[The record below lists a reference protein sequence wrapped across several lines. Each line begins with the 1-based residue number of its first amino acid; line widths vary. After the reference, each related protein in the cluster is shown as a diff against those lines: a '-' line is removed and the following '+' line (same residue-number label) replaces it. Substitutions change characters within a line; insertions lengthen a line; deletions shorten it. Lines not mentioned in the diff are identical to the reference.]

1 MINTIIFDFGDV
13 FMNLDKNA
21 SLEALKKLGLQSWNE
36 EIDKVNQQ
44 FEKGKI
50 TEVQFM
56 IEMKKLMPKASI
68 DDIRAAW
75 NSVLID
81 FPLARLEFLQK
92 LSHKYRLFLLSNTDE
107 IHIAKFEHRV
117 GMTFA
122 REFYQCFEKVYF
134 SFEIGF
140 RKPEPE
146 AFSFIINKH
155 ELNPKRTLFIDDK
168 KTNTDIAASLG
179 MHVWNLQVGKEDVTE
194 LFSKKEIPFPALSKL

>member
-13 FMNLDKNA
+13 FMDLDKNA

-50 TEVQFM
+50 SEVQFM
-56 IEMKKLMPKASI
+56 IEMKKLMPNASI
-68 DDIRAAW
+68 DDIRTAW

-81 FPLARLEFLQK
+81 FPLSRLEFLQK

-122 REFYQCFEKVYF
+122 REFYQCFEKIYF
-134 SFEIGF
+134 SFEIGH

-146 AFSFIINKH
+146 AFNFIIKKH
-155 ELNPKRTLFIDDK
+155 ELAPKRTLFIDDK

-194 LFSKKEIPFPALSKL
+194 LFSKKELPFS

>member
-36 EIDKVNQQ
+36 DIDKVNQQ

-50 TEVQFM
+50 SEVQFM
-56 IEMKKLMPKASI
+56 IEMKKIIPNASI
-68 DDIRAAW
+68 DDIREAW

-81 FPLARLEFLQK
+81 FPLNRLEFLQK

-134 SFEIGF
+134 SFEIGH

-155 ELNPKRTLFIDDK
+155 ELTPKRTLFVDDK

-179 MHVWNLQVGKEDVTE
+179 MHVWNLQVGQEDVTE
-194 LFSKKEIPFPALSKL
+194 LFSKKELPFS

>member
-21 SLEALKKLGLQSWNE
+21 SLEALKKLGLQSWDE

-50 TEVQFM
+50 SEVQFM
-56 IEMKKLMPKASI
+56 IEMKKIIPNASI
-68 DDIRAAW
+68 DDIREAW
-75 NSVLID
+75 NSVLLD
-81 FPLARLEFLQK
+81 FPLNRLEFLQK

-122 REFYQCFEKVYF
+122 REFYQCFEKIYF
-134 SFEIGF
+134 SFEIGH

-146 AFSFIINKH
+146 AFNFIIKKH
-155 ELNPKRTLFIDDK
+155 ELAPKRTLFIDDK

-179 MHVWNLQVGKEDVTE
+179 MHVWNLQVGQEDVTD
-194 LFSKKEIPFPALSKL
+194 LFSKKELPFS

>member
-56 IEMKKLMPKASI
+56 IEMKKLMPNASI
-68 DDIRAAW
+68 DDIRTAW
-75 NSVLID
+75 NSVLLD
-81 FPLARLEFLQK
+81 FPLDRLEFLQK

-134 SFEIGF
+134 SFEIGY

-146 AFSFIINKH
+146 AFNFIINKH
-155 ELNPKRTLFIDDK
+155 ELNPKRTLFVDDK
-168 KTNTDIAASLG
+168 KINTDIAASLG
-179 MHVWNLQVGKEDVTE
+179 MHVWNIQVGKEDVTQ
-194 LFSKKEIPFPALSKL
+194 LFSKKEIPFPALFKL